1 MEVALKVETMVVA
14 ASMEELLPMV
24 EQLFMKEERLLWL
37 ELDMLLLLTIHRV
50 SGAVKMISTR
60 MINKLLLTN
69 SPWTH
74 TPNNLN
80 TEVLLLEPEGHN
92 NQMAG

>member
-37 ELDMLLLLTIHRV
+37 EPDMLLLLTIHRV

-60 MINKLLLTN
+60 MISKLLLTN